1 MCSNF
6 PTKALSLRRKS
17 AIVISLCLALMAG
30 SVSAQRAP
38 IVVNPAKILC
48 SSFLGFGVQWSPYPW
63 YDISDKAWQRIYD
76 RLDYMR
82 VPIVRVMT
90 RDYTYCDGFD
100 GSGHPIYSWDNG
112 HMKKLYRLLDYCES
126 RHVKVILGE
135 WDDPASPED
144 RPNDGSDRLQK
155 YRIDCVDPRWT
166 ELVCDF
172 ITHLTKDKGY
182 TCIRFFN
189 LINEPNGKWSHCGDF
204 DRWRAAVTN
213 LSTEMKRRGIDKTIR
228 LIGPDATGEK
238 SYYWID
244 RAVIDTSALIGAYD
258 LHDYVAAEDLESGHE
273 EMVLSEKRNF
283 IDRYDPKGKSKP
295 FFMGEIGM
303 NHRGPVSPQGGEDS
317 HPKVYEQIYGVWMTD
332 FSIQAARA
340 GMAGTIAWDLDDAM
354 HIVKTKDNGWPNLH
368 RTLFKKWGFF
378 NSLAEEIGHPED
390 ANLRPW
396 FFTWSLMA
404 RSFPPGCKTLDTSN
418 PGLQGVRTLA
428 ASIDDGV
435 SIAIV
440 NDSDQDYEVR
450 VTAPGLNSAKP
461 LLKYTYSKEPR
472 KVDALGYPLPEAE
485 IPQPDYKAGLDLVLR
500 ARSVN
505 ILTTV
510 R

>member
-1 MCSNF
+1 MFSNSL
-6 PTKALSLRRKS
+6 PSVLIRGSSALLAVGLALPLTANRV
-17 AIVISLCLALMAG
+17 AAQPVPIVID
-30 SVSAQRAP
+30 SAKP
-38 IVVNPAKILC
+38 LC

-82 VPIVRVMT
+82 VPVVRVMT
-90 RDYTYCDGFD
+90 RDYTYCEGFD
-100 GSGHPIYSWDNG
+100 PQGHPIYAWDNG

-126 RHVKVILGE
+126 RHVKVILGL

-155 YRIDCVDPRWT
+155 YHIDCIDPRWP

-172 ITHLTKDKGY
+172 ISHLTHEKGY
-182 TCIRFFN
+182 TCLRFFN

-204 DRWRAAVTN
+204 ERWRTAVTN
-213 LSTEMKRRGIDKTIR
+213 MSIEMKKRGLDKTMR

-238 SYYWID
+238 SYFWLD
-244 RAVIDTSALIGAYD
+244 RAVIDTSAIIGAYD
-258 LHDYVAAEDLESGHE
+258 LHDYVGAEDLESGHE

-283 IDRYDPKGKSKP
+283 IDRYDPKGRGKP

-317 HPKVYEQIYGVWMTD
+317 HPKVYEEIYGVWMTD

-340 GMAGTIAWDLDDAM
+340 GMAGAIAWDLDDAM
-354 HIVKTKDNGWPNLH
+354 HIVKTRDNGWPDLH
-368 RTLFKKWGFF
+368 KTLFKKWGFF

-396 FFTWSLMA
+396 FFTWALMA
-404 RSFPPGCKTLDTSN
+404 RSFPPGCQTLESSN
-418 PGLQGVRTLA
+418 SGLPGLRTLA
-428 ASIDDGV
+428 ASNNDDV
-435 SIAIV
+435 SIALV
-440 NDSDQDYEVR
+440 NDSDKENEVLLR
-450 VTAPGLNSAKP
+450 SPGWASIKP
-461 LLKYTYSKEPR
+461 LLKYSYTKQPR
-472 KVDALGYPLPEAE
+472 RVDSHGYPLPDAQ
-485 IPQPDYKAGLDLVLR
+485 ISNPDYKTGLDLVLP
-500 ARSVN
+500 ARSVL
-505 ILTTV
+505 ILTTI